1 MYSNDMQ
8 AGPSRLILPLSG
20 RRHFARA
27 LRKLRAYWH
36 DLWALWSEFKVPIL
50 GFLLVTLVGGF
61 IYGELYYLARGET
74 IPLIDRPYIM
84 LQLMVLET
92 PEDAPPEWFLVA
104 FWYALPPIFVFLGA
118 LGAADFVRLF
128 FNRSERLDAWMEAVA
143 STYRNHIIVFG
154 AGHVGLRVI
163 RTLAQMGFDVVVVD
177 NSPDPG
183 VDETLQALDVP
194 LLVADGRLPSTLQK
208 AGLPYADA
216 FVVCT
221 GNDHINLEAVM
232 KARDMNPDVRIVA
245 RMWDDQFAK
254 QVGRFMNVQSVLS
267 SSDLAAPAFAGAALG
282 IDITQTLEINGQ
294 EYSMLRLTVAPNSF
308 MDGQTVGD
316 LQRENDMDIVLHGCN
331 GDNEVQPPRA
341 TVVRAGDTVVIFAR
355 HDRMWIYSL
364 CIDQSY
370 QNHS

>member
-1 MYSNDMQ
+1 MCS
-8 AGPSRLILPLSG
+8 S
-20 RRHFARA
+20 
-27 LRKLRAYWH
+27 
-36 DLWALWSEFKVPIL
+36 DL
-50 GFLLVTLVGGF
+50 
-61 IYGELYYLARGET
+61 
-74 IPLIDRPYIM
+74 
-84 LQLMVLET
+84 
-92 PEDAPPEWFLVA
+92 
-104 FWYALPPIFVFLGA
+104 
-118 LGAADFVRLF
+118 
-128 FNRSERLDAWMEAVA
+128 
-143 STYRNHIIVFG
+143 
-154 AGHVGLRVI
+154 
-163 RTLAQMGFDVVVVD
+163 
-177 NSPDPG
+177 
-183 VDETLQALDVP
+183 DETLQALDVP

-355 HDRMWIYSL
+355 HDRIL
-364 CIDQSY
+364 
-370 QNHS
+370 NVVERNRARRPG